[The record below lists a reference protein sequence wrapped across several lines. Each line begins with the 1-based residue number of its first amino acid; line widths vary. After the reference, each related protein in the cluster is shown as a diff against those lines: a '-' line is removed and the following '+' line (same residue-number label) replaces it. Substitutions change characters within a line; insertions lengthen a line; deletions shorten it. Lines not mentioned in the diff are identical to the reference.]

1 MLTRAAGPPSSA
13 HYVNFNH
20 LIPLMQKNNRHAF
33 VNQLLVYTLVMICFT
48 GSIGLGTV
56 WLRNQMAQTANS
68 VKSFEARTAEVERRL
83 AETSAMIATEQSPD
97 ALIRR
102 NSEWHL
108 GLTAPDFRTQIVRI
122 NENPVDRLM
131 AKHSRELYSTEPT
144 VQPVKF
150 VLGATH

>member
-1 MLTRAAGPPSSA
+1 M
-13 HYVNFNH
+13 
-20 LIPLMQKNNRHAF
+20 KNDRHAF

-68 VKSFEARTAEVERRL
+68 VKSFEARTAEIERRL
-83 AETSAMIATEQSPD
+83 AETSAMIAAEQSPD

-102 NSEWHL
+102 NSEWRL

-122 NENPVDRLM
+122 SENPIDRLM
-131 AKHSRELYSTEPT
+131 AKRSRDLYSPQPT

-150 VLGATH
+150 VLGAAH

>member
-1 MLTRAAGPPSSA
+1 M
-13 HYVNFNH
+13 
-20 LIPLMQKNNRHAF
+20 KNDRHAF

-68 VKSFEARTAEVERRL
+68 VKSFEARTTEIERRL
-83 AETSAMIATEQSPD
+83 AETSAMIAAEQSPD

-102 NSEWHL
+102 NSEWRL
-108 GLTAPDFRTQIVRI
+108 GLAAPDFRTQIVRI
-122 NENPVDRLM
+122 SENPVDRLM
-131 AKHSRELYSTEPT
+131 AKRSRDLYSPQQPT

-150 VLGATH
+150 VLGAAH